1 MHVSLA
7 VDVSF
12 SCARVAGVVEETRER
27 AVDGWSAGEK
37 SRRVV
42 VGHVF

>member
-12 SCARVAGVVEETRER
+12 SCARVAGVVEETRETR
-27 AVDGWSAGEK
+27 CGWMVSW
-37 SRRVV
+37 
-42 VGHVF
+42 